1 MILKSEAYCRTCGYE
16 QKGQCIRWGHPVDK
30 DKDFC
35 SEHRRGLLIC
45 GICGQPMLTE
55 GSIIYPE
62 GEEIKIICVNCYNN
76 KKMEVSQ

>member
-16 QKGQCIRWGHPVDK
+16 QKGRCIRWGHPVDK

-62 GEEIKIICVNCYNN
+62 GEETKIICVNCYNN

>member
-16 QKGQCIRWGHPVDK
+16 QKGQCIRWGHPVDR

-62 GEEIKIICVNCYNN
+62 EEETKIICAICYNN